1 MHGNH
6 GKTALIYSI
15 VTLYLGLRPRTR
27 IDKFLGFTIIYFCFQ
42 VSDERREQGTIN
54 NTKEG
59 FGFIQCADRDAK
71 IFFHFS
77 ECLDVSRQ
85 PREGDDCEFTV
96 ADDPNHAGQL
106 MATRYFLANYFRN

>member
-1 MHGNH
+1 MV
-6 GKTALIYSI
+6 LQLF
-15 VTLYLGLRPRTR
+15 LY
-27 IDKFLGFTIIYFCFQ
+27 FYFQ

-106 MATRYFLANYFRN
+106 MATRYFFLINYTKV